1 MNFLFIQIMAV
12 ISEWRGWKH
21 HDQYNNE
28 NNAVVYHFLQIM
40 APTYICMLSVILL
53 AERLSSLTTAFHTGI
68 STSVII
74 ALFKEGSK
82 AIQDCISVALLCSMA
97 CWENLFNPLNQSNA
111 KMKPLYYQW
120 QWGRGGGFPT
130 FELHCKKHRIVFF
143 VFAFSYTHSSHNL
156 GNVLRQVNMKYFKL
170 RSDIQSCGCNNFGVR
185 QVHVVIKTD
194 KKRGGVPLDPPMLC
208 FYTLSS
214 NTFWYYIYLLTGC

>member
-12 ISEWRGWKH
+12 VSEWRGWKH

-68 STSVII
+68 STCVI

-97 CWENLFNPLNQSNA
+97 CWENLFNPLNQSDA
-111 KMKPLYYQW
+111 KMKPLNYQW
-120 QWGRGGGFPT
+120 LWGGGGFPNFST
-130 FELHCKKHRIVFF
+130 TLYKLRIVFF
-143 VFAFSYTHSSHNL
+143 NFAFSYIHSSLYKL
-156 GNVLRQVNMKYFKL
+156 GNVLRQVNIKYFII
-170 RSDIQSCGCNNFGVR
+170 RSDKQSCGCNNFGVR
-185 QVHVVIKTD
+185 QVYVVMKTD
-194 KKRGGVPLDPPMLC
+194 GKRGGVPLDPPMLC

-214 NTFWYYIYLLTGC
+214 NTFWYYIYLFTDR

>member
-12 ISEWRGWKH
+12 VSEWRGWKH

-68 STSVII
+68 STCVI

-97 CWENLFNPLNQSNA
+97 CWENLFNPLNQSDA
-111 KMKPLYYQW
+111 KMKPLNYQW
-120 QWGRGGGFPT
+120 QWRRGFFPPT
-130 FELHCKKHRIVFF
+130 FELHCTNQRIVF
-143 VFAFSYTHSSHNL
+143 VFFLLFALF
-156 GNVLRQVNMKYFKL
+156 
-170 RSDIQSCGCNNFGVR
+170 I
-185 QVHVVIKTD
+185 
-194 KKRGGVPLDPPMLC
+194 
-208 FYTLSS
+208 YTLV
-214 NTFWYYIYLLTGC
+214 

>member
-1 MNFLFIQIMAV
+1 MKRMKTSWPVQQWKQCSCLPLSSNNGTNIHMHAVCHFISREIIIPDHCISYWDKYKCNYSTFQIRVKSHPGLHFCCSTMLYGLLRKLV
-12 ISEWRGWKH
+12 QPSESIKCK
-21 HDQYNNE
+21 NE
-28 NNAVVYHFLQIM
+28 TTL
-40 APTYICMLSVILL
+40 LSV
-53 AERLSSLTTAFHTGI
+53 AVG
-68 STSVII
+68 
-74 ALFKEGSK
+74 EG
-82 AIQDCISVALLCSMA
+82 
-97 CWENLFNPLNQSNA
+97 
-111 KMKPLYYQW
+111 
-120 QWGRGGGFPT
+120 GGGFPT